1 MKRQLLACLI
11 AAALGASVASATP
24 LDVVDR
30 SVRVRP
36 ELRPRFSWRTLIKI
50 DAAREVRE
58 LADFLSSVDWLRIA
72 DDLVHLPRLARRVA
86 DSIS

>member
-24 LDVVDR
+24 LDRADHP
-30 SVRVRP
+30 VRVRP
-36 ELRPRFSWRTLIKI
+36 ELRHRLSWRALLEI
-50 DAAREVRE
+50 DAKRHVRE
-58 LADFLSSVDWLRIA
+58 LTDFLDGLDWFRIA

-86 DSIS
+86 QSIS